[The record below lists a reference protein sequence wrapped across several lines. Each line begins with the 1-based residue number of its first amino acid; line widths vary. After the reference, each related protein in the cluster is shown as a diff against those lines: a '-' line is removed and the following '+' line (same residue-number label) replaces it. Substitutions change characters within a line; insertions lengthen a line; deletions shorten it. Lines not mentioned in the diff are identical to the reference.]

1 MEFKSANSSPEA
13 PVTELRT
20 KRPKPILTLSYHLP
34 TGVVQGRLT
43 TKTGDAAFTRSAR
56 SPALIPIRSPLE
68 PSAPRSPFGHSSA
81 LIKAPHLSQSKDA
94 FSPLPPTPTTA
105 NPDDTPGSVF
115 QTFQDQFLKAQSS
128 SPEPLPTKKELNHV
142 SQP

>member
-94 FSPLPPTPTTA
+94 FSPPPPPLLPPILTTPPAASSRLSRT
-105 NPDDTPGSVF
+105 
-115 QTFQDQFLKAQSS
+115 SS
-128 SPEPLPTKKELNHV
+128 SRLSPLPLNLSRQKK
-142 SQP
+142 S